1 MIASSPSHAAGK
13 DQSPHIAIRPAWL
26 ALHSEP
32 ALEPA
37 LPIIDAHHHLWEFP
51 DRIYRSSD
59 LLGDIASGHNLRA
72 TVFIECRTH
81 YRTEGPEAFRSLG
94 EIEFVMNEARL
105 AKATGATT
113 DVAAALVANADMRL
127 GAAVAPVL
135 NTLIEASAGRVRA
148 IRNVAVWH
156 ADRSFKASAT
166 NPPKELMLDA
176 AFQEGVRQLAPL
188 NLTFDAWA
196 VHPQVDEV
204 CRLAAACPDTK
215 LVLNHVGGP
224 LGVGPYRGKREEV
237 FQTWRDGMRRLA
249 RYGNV
254 SVKLGGFGM
263 TLFGFDFC
271 ERPRPPSSEDLA
283 TTIRPY
289 VEGCIEAFGVNRC
302 MFESNFPVDK
312 GNFSYSVLWN
322 AFKRVAGGASAS
334 EKAALFHD
342 TAAGFYRIP

>member
-1 MIASSPSHAAGK
+1 MTTSSPSLTPGK
-13 DQSPHIAIRPAWL
+13 DQNPHIAIRPAWL

-51 DRIYRSSD
+51 GRVYRSSD
-59 LLGDIASGHNLRA
+59 LLGDAASGHNLRA
-72 TVFIECRTH
+72 TVFIECQTH
-81 YRTEGPEAFRSLG
+81 YRTEGPEAFKSVG
-94 EIEFVMNEARL
+94 EVEFVMNEVRL
-105 AKATGATT
+105 AKASGAAT
-113 DVAAALVANADMRL
+113 DVAVAIVANADMRL

-135 NTLIEASAGRVRA
+135 NALIAASAGRVHA
-148 IRNVAVWH
+148 IRNIAVWH
-156 ADRSFKASAT
+156 ADRSFKASAA
-166 NPPKELMLDA
+166 NPPRELMLDA
-176 AFQEGVRQLAPL
+176 GFQEGVRQLAPL

-196 VHPQVDEV
+196 VHPQIDEV
-204 CRLAAACPDTK
+204 CSLAAACPDTK
-215 LVLNHVGGP
+215 MVLNHVGGP
-224 LGVGPYRGKREEV
+224 LGVGPYRGRREEV

-249 RYGNV
+249 RHGNV

-263 TLFGFDFC
+263 TLFGFDFY
-271 ERPRPPSSEDLA
+271 ERPRPPTSEDLA
-283 TTIRPY
+283 TAFRPY
-289 VEGCIEAFGVNRC
+289 VEACIEAFGVNRC

-312 GNFSYSVLWN
+312 GNFSYGVLWN